1 MATLIANLI
10 LVVDLVAI
18 SISMA
23 RLIIII
29 FVSICVPYMEAYG
42 QEIRWAEKDGTEA
55 SALLINKKN
64 DTLLKILKTMQ
75 TTQFNVAAFC
85 FQPFCQLS
93 QLSA

>member
-18 SISMA
+18 LISMA

-42 QEIRWAEKDGTEA
+42 QEIR
-55 SALLINKKN
+55 
-64 DTLLKILKTMQ
+64 
-75 TTQFNVAAFC
+75 
-85 FQPFCQLS
+85 
-93 QLSA
+93 